1 MGTLIPNT
9 ISRLWKAPLM
19 IALVL
24 SLSACPKPPQEALD
38 AAEAAVL
45 AAEGQKDCAGEKFAA
60 AEALLAEARA
70 HVEAEE
76 YEAAERKARAAE
88 RLAKE
93 AQQYADETWE
103 DCQRR
108 LEAARR
114 AAEGG
119 NEVPAESNEP
129 TEQEEA
135 LKLTTVHFPYNSA
148 EISEESRQAL
158 ETNLGWLRQNPDA
171 SILLEGHTDERN
183 TSKFNVA
190 LGERRARFVRDFL
203 MQRGV
208 SGDRLSTLSYGEE
221 KPVAFGQSENDFAR
235 NRRVEFLPR

>member
-1 MGTLIPNT
+1 MGTLNKY
-9 ISRLWKAPLM
+9 RLSTWFKTPMLV
-19 IALVL
+19 ALAIL
-24 SLSACPKPPQEALD
+24 LSACPKPPQEALD

-45 AAEGQKDCAGEKFAA
+45 AAEGRKDCAGEKFAA
-60 AEALLAEARA
+60 AEALLEEARA
-70 HVEAEE
+70 HVQAEE

-88 RLAKE
+88 RLARE
-93 AQQYADETWE
+93 AQQQADETWE

-119 NEVPAESNEP
+119 TQTQTTETEP
-129 TEQEEA
+129 ETPEEE

-148 EISEESRQAL
+148 EISDVSRQAL
-158 ETNLGWLRQNPDA
+158 ETNLRWLRQNPDA
-171 SILLEGHTDERN
+171 TILLEGHTDERG
-183 TSKFNVA
+183 TSEFNVA

-203 MQRGV
+203 VQRGIKAE
-208 SGDRLSTLSYGEE
+208 RLSTLSYGEE
-221 KPVAFGQSENDFAR
+221 KPLAFGQSEDDFAR